1 MNREHIKY
9 KGFSAKS
16 IKMALIYIED
26 NDPWLTEYEAC
37 EKLFREIM
45 EQFTA
50 RNKHS
55 KTLQAYASI
64 SANIRIHLK
73 QYSREVQQ
81 LKNKVDDAL
90 KSKAITVEEAERRI
104 RQIEILE
111 SKDVQLQKLYDA
123 RTNSYASSRA
133 SLLTTGTSA
142 FADGGT
148 TSWAAD
154 DDDDKPV
161 DTQVSVA
168 DLMTQQDKILQE
180 QDKGLEELGKVIA
193 KQKQIGQTIS
203 DEVDHQNEIISN
215 LADHMDTT
223 NKSIV
228 NKTQRIIII
237 DSKNHVCC
245 YWVVIICLFICIITV
260 ALAL

>member
-1 MNREHIKY
+1 MHNNNNGTPFVRKISSRRRTRAP
-9 KGFSAKS
+9 FVDLLS
-16 IKMALIYIED
+16 IYLD
-26 NDPWLTEYEAC
+26 V
-37 EKLFREIM
+37 
-45 EQFTA
+45 EQLNSSNTKVSSQSPQKWHSFTSRTTIPA

-90 KSKAITVEEAERRI
+90 KSKAMYPFARSLCKEPFNVKICRTVEEAERRI

-161 DTQVSVA
+161 DTQVTVT
-168 DLMTQQDKILQE
+168 DLVTHQDKILQE
-180 QDKGLEELGKVIA
+180 QNKGLEELGKVIA

-203 DEVDHQNEIISN
+203 DEVDHQN
-215 LADHMDTT
+215 D
-223 NKSIV
+223 V
-228 NKTQRIIII
+228 R
-237 DSKNHVCC
+237 
-245 YWVVIICLFICIITV
+245 FINNQQSS
-260 ALAL
+260 

>member
-1 MNREHIKY
+1 
-9 KGFSAKS
+9 
-16 IKMALIYIED
+16 MALIYIED

>member
-1 MNREHIKY
+1 
-9 KGFSAKS
+9 
-16 IKMALIYIED
+16 
-26 NDPWLTEYEAC
+26 YEAC

-111 SKDVQLQKLYDA
+111 SKDVQLQKLYDV

-133 SLLTTGTSA
+133 SLLTSRTSA

-154 DDDDKPV
+154 DDNDKPT

-168 DLMTQQDKILQE
+168 DLMTQQDKILQ
-180 QDKGLEELGKVIA
+180 
-193 KQKQIGQTIS
+193 
-203 DEVDHQNEIISN
+203 EIISN

-237 DSKNHVCC
+237 DSKNHICC
-245 YWVVIICLFICIITV
+245 YWVVIIFLFICIITV
-260 ALAL
+260 ALALPRSFKSAFGLGSLPVNFLKFSFVEQVPPKDINDSRYLLPTSSNESLFLLEML